1 MKMFK
6 VHGVYSDVFQT
17 TGEYGFKE
25 GHIFIAGESETDIR
39 YQINKYGL
47 IAIDKIEEYTYPEIT
62 RKIIRQNNADKQR

>member
-1 MKMFK
+1 MKIFK
-6 VHGVYSDVFQT
+6 VYGMHSDN
-17 TGEYGFKE
+17 GMKE